1 MLFVIE
7 HLEPEIGRWLY
18 IEYMHSSEIVGKS
31 KIMFTNV
38 KNRNAAL
45 LLSKLGKTQ
54 FKSFAEIFKPEEVVI
69 LAPQAQKLLT
79 PEDFKGKK
87 AVIIGGILGD
97 HPPKGRTRKFL
108 TTKFP
113 KATVRNIGRGQFSID
128 GAVYVAKL
136 VSEGKKL
143 DEIPIM
149 MGLAVKLNEI
159 YLPYAEIYLPYAY
172 PLRDGKPVIHKEL
185 IEYLR
190 SEEIVQDE
198 ERILKRALFPSEFKA

>member
-38 KNRNAAL
+38 KNQNAAL

-54 FKSFAEIFKPEEVVI
+54 FKSFFEIFKPEEVVI
-69 LAPQAQKLLT
+69 LDPQAQKLLT

-108 TTKFP
+108 TAKFP
-113 KATVRNIGRGQFSID
+113 KATVRNIGREQFSID

-136 VSEGKKL
+136 VSEGKRL

-149 MGLAVKLNEI
+149 MGLTVKLNE
-159 YLPYAEIYLPYAY
+159 YAEIYLPYAY

>member
-1 MLFVIE
+1 LLFVIE
-7 HLEPEIGRWLY
+7 HLEPEVGRWLY

-54 FKSFAEIFKPEEVVI
+54 FKSFAEIFNPEEVVI
-69 LAPQAQKLLT
+69 LDPQAQKLLT
-79 PEDFKGKK
+79 PEDFKGKR

-97 HPPKGRTRKFL
+97 HPPRGRTRKFL
-108 TTKFP
+108 TAKFP
-113 KATVRNIGRGQFSID
+113 KATVRNIGREQFSID

-136 VSEGKKL
+136 VSEGKRL

-149 MGLAVKLNEI
+149 KGLTVKLNE
-159 YLPYAEIYLPYAY
+159 YAEIYLPYAY

>member
-38 KNRNAAL
+38 KNQNAAL

-54 FKSFAEIFKPEEVVI
+54 FKSFAEIFNPEEVVI
-69 LAPQAQKLLT
+69 LDPQAQKLLT
-79 PEDFKGKK
+79 PEDFKGKR

-113 KATVRNIGRGQFSID
+113 KAIVRSIGRGQFSID

-136 VSEGKKL
+136 VSEGKRL

-149 MGLAVKLNEI
+149 KGLTVKLNE
-159 YLPYAEIYLPYAY
+159 YAEIYLPYAY

-190 SEEIVQDE
+190 SEEIIQDE

>member
-7 HLEPEIGRWLY
+7 HLEPEVGKWLY

-69 LAPQAQKLLT
+69 LDPQAQKLLT
-79 PEDFKGKK
+79 PEDFKGKR

-97 HPPKGRTRKFL
+97 HPPKGRTQKL
-108 TTKFP
+108 VTAKLP
-113 KATVRNIGRGQFSID
+113 SATVRSLGDEQFSID
-128 GAVYVAKL
+128 GAVYLAKV

-143 DEIPIM
+143 EEVSIKK
-149 MGLAVKLNEI
+149 GLTIRLNE
-159 YLPYAEIYLPYAY
+159 YAEVYLPYAY
-172 PLRDGKPVIHKEL
+172 PLKDGKPVISKEL
-185 IEYLR
+185 IDYLCSDKIIR
-190 SEEIVQDE
+190 DE
-198 ERILKRALFPSEFKA
+198 EKLLEAE

>member
-18 IEYMHSSEIVGKS
+18 IEYMHSSEIVGKG
-31 KIMFTNV
+31 KILFTNV

-54 FKSFAEIFKPEEVVI
+54 FKSFVEIFNPEEVVI
-69 LAPQAQKLLT
+69 LDPQAQKLLT

-143 DEIPIM
+143 DEIPIT
-149 MGLAVKLNEI
+149 MGLTVKLNK
-159 YLPYAEIYLPYAY
+159 YAEIYLPYAY
-172 PLRDGKPVIHKEL
+172 PLRDGKPVIHKKI

>member
-1 MLFVIE
+1 LLFVIE

-18 IEYMHSSEIVGKS
+18 IEYMHSSEIVGKG
-31 KIMFTNV
+31 KILFTNV

-54 FKSFAEIFKPEEVVI
+54 FKSFVEIFNPEEVVI
-69 LAPQAQKLLT
+69 LDPQAQKLLT

-143 DEIPIM
+143 DEIPIT
-149 MGLAVKLNEI
+149 MGLTVKLNK
-159 YLPYAEIYLPYAY
+159 YAEIYLPYAY
-172 PLRDGKPVIHKEL
+172 PLRDGKPVIHKKI

>member
-7 HLEPEIGRWLY
+7 HLEPEVGRWLY

-54 FKSFAEIFKPEEVVI
+54 FKSFAEIFNPEEVVI
-69 LAPQAQKLLT
+69 LDPQAQKLLT
-79 PEDFKGKK
+79 PEDFKGKR

-97 HPPKGRTRKFL
+97 HPPKGRTQKL
-108 TTKFP
+108 VTAKLP
-113 KATVRNIGRGQFSID
+113 SATVRSLGDEQFSID
-128 GAVYVAKL
+128 GAVYLAKV

-143 DEIPIM
+143 EEVSIKK
-149 MGLAVKLNEI
+149 GLTIRLNE
-159 YLPYAEIYLPYAY
+159 YAEVCLPYAY
-172 PLRDGKPVIHKEL
+172 PLKDGKPVISKEL
-185 IEYLR
+185 IDYLCSDKIIR
-190 SEEIVQDE
+190 DE
-198 ERILKRALFPSEFKA
+198 EKLLEAE